1 MENVKKQ
8 IISEEYI
15 YKILK
20 ITNQNISKTAIKWKF
35 FNYIKKNSLVRVGE
49 KKYVKRGEIYSYTYQ
64 SQLTKDIDNF
74 LYNLYP
80 ALKIVIWE
88 NKQLNEWLNL
98 LLSTNI
104 IYIEVEKEFVDYVF
118 FAINDKFK
126 KHHLVLLNPSNDTIS
141 TYLREDL
148 IIVKTLYSKAPV
160 SHYDRKIRLEKLA
173 VDTYC
178 GKMQLDTRGKID
190 VISGIKDNYDIDVD
204 KMMAYASRRRVKDKF
219 MQFLEEI

>member
-1 MENVKKQ
+1 M
-8 IISEEYI
+8 
-15 YKILK
+15 
-20 ITNQNISKTAIKWKF
+20 
-35 FNYIKKNSLVRVGE
+35 
-49 KKYVKRGEIYSYTYQ
+49 
-64 SQLTKDIDNF
+64 
-74 LYNLYP
+74 
-80 ALKIVIWE
+80 
-88 NKQLNEWLNL
+88 
-98 LLSTNI
+98 
-104 IYIEVEKEFVDYVF
+104 
-118 FAINDKFK
+118 
-126 KHHLVLLNPSNDTIS
+126 
-141 TYLREDL
+141 